1 MSYIGERYREF
12 MAASG
17 GPEEARRRIVECA
30 RRHGTTAAAR
40 MSGAS
45 RRTALN
51 LVTRADAGE
60 NLARNAGRQPL
71 SARDEGRILAAKR
84 AHPDEGAEL
93 FFKNRRVP
101 YCYRTI
107 FRVLHEAGMLKSI
120 HVPTRDPDFWI
131 RRHEKRRLFAQINFY
146 LGMIARLKG
155 YTGRIADT
163 EGPLRRMRLSER
175 KLERWRAKREG
186 ERSRRNAII
195 TSAVPVPCVGQVA
208 ALASSAL
215 PSPHPL
221 PGRPG
226 TDPDPDR
233 AGESGMTDSEMVATL
248 AGLAELAASALE
260 RVLASTNT
268 NMEPPMNPAR
278 SRRRSGV

>member
-1 MSYIGERYREF
+1 MRRMNERYRRFVER
-12 MAASG
+12 MR
-17 GPEEARRRIVECA
+17 GPGRARRLIVECA

-84 AHPDEGAEL
+84 THPEEGAGL
-93 FFKNRRVP
+93 LKRNRRVP
-101 YCYRTI
+101 YAYATI
-107 FRVLHEAGMLKSI
+107 FRVLHEAGLLRKRFR
-120 HVPTRDPDFWI
+120 PTSDPDFWI
-131 RRHEKRRLFAQINFY
+131 PWHEKQRLFARINFY

-175 KLERWRAKREG
+175 KLERWRARREG
-186 ERSRRNAII
+186 ERSPPDAIV
-195 TSAVPVPCVGQVA
+195 TSAV
-208 ALASSAL
+208 
-215 PSPHPL
+215 

-233 AGESGMTDSEMVATL
+233 AGESGMTDAEMIASL
-248 AGLAELAASALE
+248 ASGAELAASALE
-260 RVLASTNT
+260 RTLADIQQES
-268 NMEPPMNPAR
+268 
-278 SRRRSGV
+278 